1 MKTIERPMT
10 LEEFDALPES
20 NRPIQLIEGHL
31 VVAPAPDRFHQRLSG
46 AIYVAIYLHLEAHP
60 ELGEVYQAPFDVQF
74 PGVNVFQPDVMFFAR
89 AHLGRLTD
97 KRAVGAPDLVVE
109 ILSPSTARYDTG
121 KKREVYARFG
131 VTELWIVDPPRRS
144 VSVYLLGQDP
154 DRPLRVLKG
163 NDELRTDLLP
173 SFTLPL
179 SRVFGGEG

>member
-1 MKTIERPMT
+1 MQTIERPMT

-46 AIYVAIYLHLEAHP
+46 AIYVAIYIHLEAHP

-109 ILSPSTARYDTG
+109 ILSPSTTRFDTG
-121 KKREVYARFG
+121 KKREVYARHG
-131 VTELWIVDPPRRS
+131 VAELWIVDPKRRE
-144 VSVYLLGQDP
+144 VHVYRLGQDP
-154 DRPLRVLKG
+154 DRPVRVLKVE
-163 NDELRTDLLP
+163 DQLHTELLP
-173 SFTLPL
+173 GFELPL
-179 SRVFGGEG
+179 GRLFGSER

>member
-1 MKTIERPMT
+1 MQMIERPMT

-20 NRPIQLIEGHL
+20 NRPIQLIEGNL
-31 VVAPAPDRFHQRLSG
+31 VVAPSPDRFHQRLSG
-46 AIYVAIYLHLEAHP
+46 AIYVAVYLHLEAHP
-60 ELGEVYQAPFDVQF
+60 DLGEVYQAPFDVQF
-74 PGVNVFQPDVMFFAR
+74 PGVNVYQPDLMFFAR

-109 ILSPSTARYDTG
+109 ILSPSTTRFDTG

-131 VTELWIVDPPRRS
+131 VAELWIVDPKGRS
-144 VSVYLLGQDP
+144 ISVYLLGQDP

-173 SFTLPL
+173 GFELPL
-179 SRVFGGEG
+179 RRLFDSQG

>member
-1 MKTIERPMT
+1 MQTIERPMS

-20 NRPIQLIEGHL
+20 NRPIQLIDGNL
-31 VVAPAPDRFHQRLSG
+31 IVAPSPGRLHQRLLL
-46 AIYVAIYLHLEAHP
+46 AIASAFYTYLQGRP

-97 KRAVGAPDLVVE
+97 KRALGAPDLVIE

-131 VTELWIVDPPRRS
+131 VVELWIVDPPRRS
-144 VSVYLLGQDP
+144 VSTYVLGQDP
-154 DRPLRVLKG
+154 DRPMRVLKG
-163 NDELRTDLLP
+163 SDELRTDLLP
-173 SFTLPL
+173 GFELPL
-179 SRVFGGEG
+179 SRLFGSEH

>member
-20 NRPIQLIEGHL
+20 NRPAQLIEGHL
-31 VVAPAPDRFHQRLSG
+31 VAAPAPDRFHQRLSG
-46 AIYVAIYLHLEAHP
+46 AIYVAVYLHLEAHP
-60 ELGEVYQAPFDVQF
+60 DRGEVYQAPFEVQF
-74 PGVNVFQPDVMFFAR
+74 PGVNVYQPDVMFFTR

-131 VTELWIVDPPRRS
+131 VAELWIVDPPRRS
-144 VSVYLLGQDP
+144 VSVYGLGQDP
-154 DRPLRVLKG
+154 DQPLRVLKHS
-163 NDELRTDLLP
+163 DVLRTALLP
-173 SFTLPL
+173 GFELPL
-179 SRVFGGEG
+179 SRVFGREH